1 VRAQSP
7 SLDAPPAKDFRD
19 AIVHASTSFPPGED
33 YPKKEHLAMGLDQA
47 EVTKI
52 VDTVVELVERIETVV
67 NGQARHWL
75 LQRDGSGMFPD
86 KVFE

>member
-1 VRAQSP
+1 
-7 SLDAPPAKDFRD
+7 
-19 AIVHASTSFPPGED
+19 
-33 YPKKEHLAMGLDQA
+33 
-47 EVTKI
+47 
-52 VDTVVELVERIETVV
+52 VV